1 MDYFP
6 EIIGGNDEIV
16 SSDEETTP
24 SNIIKEE
31 DIFDQPIVIKEVKEP
46 KKNPPKQIKEE
57 PKVELVIDEVLREEL
72 KRDALSE
79 PSVTVKK
86 TRKKRGPM
94 SEEHKAKLALSRVK
108 ALKAR
113 KEKAAIKK
121 EIAELTK
128 LKKEQDLDE
137 LRESV
142 KKKKDK
148 KTAVVPELHVDGG
161 DGSAKRNNISKE
173 QVEEI
178 SMNAIMNYDRIRKE
192 RKKDKLKLKKIED
205 DKEAERQELMR
216 LTNRA
221 KPALSKNNYWDN
233 CY

>member
-16 SSDEETTP
+16 SSYEETTP

-108 ALKAR
+108 ALKA
-113 KEKAAIKK
+113 I
-121 EIAELTK
+121 LTK
-128 LKKEQDLDE
+128 HKKRAMKQL
-137 LRESV
+137 LREGYIT
-142 KKKKDK
+142 KKNLNLKNAFHFDNKNQ
-148 KTAVVPELHVDGG
+148 
-161 DGSAKRNNISKE
+161 KR
-173 QVEEI
+173 
-178 SMNAIMNYDRIRKE
+178 ADRGLDLLPI
-192 RKKDKLKLKKIED
+192 
-205 DKEAERQELMR
+205 
-216 LTNRA
+216 N
-221 KPALSKNNYWDN
+221 
-233 CY
+233 